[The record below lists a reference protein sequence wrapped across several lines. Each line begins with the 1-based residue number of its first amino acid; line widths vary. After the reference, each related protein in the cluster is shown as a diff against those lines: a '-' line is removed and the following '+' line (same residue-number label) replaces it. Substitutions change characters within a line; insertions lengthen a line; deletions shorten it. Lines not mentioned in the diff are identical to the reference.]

1 MIIKKDT
8 LTIEHYEGIITQ
20 NLTELAE
27 QWEILEDEIYFDIN
41 DMEDIINDFVD
52 NLEYE
57 TLKNELDEREL
68 NNSKELKEK
77 IIREILENIN
87 TNTIYFSDNI
97 NEFFFDI
104 VTGYSFVIE
113 ITINRDEIILSV
125 H

>member
-1 MIIKKDT
+1 M
-8 LTIEHYEGIITQ
+8 TIEHYEGIITQ